1 MKVQVDFYSE
11 TSEDIYGTMQAKIKY
26 PIVSRNGYKLIEV
39 WFPAKWSAFSTHDL
53 LIH

>member
-26 PIVSRNGYKLIEV
+26 LQVSWNVYNELKYSAQPNG
-39 WFPAKWSAFSTHDL
+39 L
-53 LIH
+53 LFQLMIF